1 MSSRRGSFA
10 ELVALAERAGQSE
23 ALPAL
28 ALAGVRNIAEL
39 AANTDRLVEAG
50 ISPVTLEALLA
61 APLYVEATSDLAVAT
76 AGPSR
81 PDLPVR
87 RGATRASLAA
97 AVEAVRPANVK
108 RAITARTLEVIGAAF
123 RAGAYRSAKEYFLAA
138 FRYQEHDLR
147 LEVDPLLRRFANRVI
162 KAIVRGLPG
171 SRLKEAF
178 PLPALAPL
186 VSFADRA
193 AFDPTRAAHSADV
206 FVIAVWF
213 MLREIEVAAARV
225 SDMVVSPGLVVLD
238 LPLHKTATGGE
249 LTLTRRSLRCACGA
263 ATHPLCP
270 VHAAMRHLVR
280 LGAAG
285 MLASAG
291 PLFPGKGGGTRSK
304 EDSVSFLRGVLET
317 AGLVTLYQDA
327 NGIERQVF
335 GGHACR
341 VAGAT
346 FLASSPGRH
355 PAARPVV
362 LQGHRAVHAVGA
374 VGAGAVGA
382 RTPWRARRQEGQGAG
397 HSWLSRSP
405 WPTTEAGPP
414 DEATVGCPGVTQ
426 EAPQEEAGPSAGL
439 PGVQFVPAVR
449 PERGG
454 PKQTGGRSILKISPG
469 RGAYTSPTRTRP
481 TRTGRLGAQWA
492 AAGRTAGVSSF
503 GCPLRPPAR
512 PFAVAASRRGWKAA
526 ARLWRVLRARPPGPR
541 GPPPS
546 SHRASSTSESGG
558 STSDS

>member
-28 ALAGVRNIAEL
+28 ARAKVRNIAEL

-50 ISPVTLEALLA
+50 LSPVTLEALLA
-61 APLYVEATSDLAVAT
+61 APLPVAVAT

-87 RGATRASLAA
+87 RDATRASLAA

-108 RAITARTLEVIGAAF
+108 RAVTELRDNMLAKSTRGPYESRLRTWNRLAFEGKVPAWPITTRTLEVIGAAF

-147 LEVDPLLRRFANRVI
+147 LEVDPLLRRFANQVI
-162 KAIVRGLPG
+162 KAIVRGLPA

-225 SDMVVSPGLVVLD
+225 SDMVVSP
-238 LPLHKTATGGE
+238 GGE

-317 AGLVTLYQDA
+317 AGLVTLYRDA

-346 FLASSPGRH
+346 FLASRGIPMAVIQLLGRWSS
-355 PAARPVV
+355 
-362 LQGHRAVHAVGA
+362 RADAT
-374 VGAGAVGA
+374 GA
-382 RTPWRARRQEGQGAG
+382 RTRRL
-397 HSWLSRSP
+397 HKP
-405 WPTTEAGPP
+405 DP
-414 DEATVGCPGVTQ
+414 DEANADWRAVGCGWPYGGRQFFRLSAPPPG
-426 EAPQEEAGPSAGL
+426 AAFCRRCFPAGL
-439 PGVQFVPAVR
+439 DGCSEAV
-449 PERGG
+449 E
-454 PKQTGGRSILKISPG
+454 
-469 RGAYTSPTRTRP
+469 
-481 TRTGRLGAQWA
+481 
-492 AAGRTAGVSSF
+492 SSS
-503 GCPLRPPAR
+503 G
-512 PFAVAASRRGWKAA
+512 
-526 ARLWRVLRARPPGPR
+526 
-541 GPPPS
+541 S
-546 SHRASSTSESGG
+546 SSRASGSSPSESG